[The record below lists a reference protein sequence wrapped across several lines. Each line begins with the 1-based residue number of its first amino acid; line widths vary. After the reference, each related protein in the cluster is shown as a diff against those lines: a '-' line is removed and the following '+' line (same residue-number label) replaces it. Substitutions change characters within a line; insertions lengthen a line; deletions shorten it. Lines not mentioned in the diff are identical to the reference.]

1 MFQVQIQMPSEGDMV
16 LLGQDKG
23 TLTLDPVY
31 YGNECMGP
39 FVALVDPKTKKV
51 TARYRL
57 CFRQD
62 GKVMLK
68 SGATDVGS

>member
-1 MFQVQIQMPSEGDMV
+1 
-16 LLGQDKG
+16 
-23 TLTLDPVY
+23 
-31 YGNECMGP
+31 MGP